1 MKDKLVSFALSVLI
15 AFGLWMYVITEVS
28 PNSEQTYLDIPVKI
42 EGETLLRERN
52 LIITAMSSTV
62 VDLTLSGNRTD
73 LNELNSSNITLKAD
87 MTKIYDP
94 GVHKIDYDISYPGN
108 VAGNAFNRENQ
119 NPDSITVTV
128 ERLIR
133 NKEIPVNI
141 IYQGKAAEGY
151 VVRRGDVVLDNTHIL
166 VTGPQ
171 SVVDQITQAVITVD
185 LEGQTESIS
194 QNYRVTL
201 CNSDGEGVDSELI
214 TVNIEEV
221 HMDLTIHRKKQVEL
235 VVTVVP
241 GGGATENDVELEL
254 SIDSIQ
260 ISGSDSALEQVGD
273 TINLGTIDLADPVDT
288 GAQEQKQDKHRCA
301 PSVKDVA
308 AQGKDGIPPLLSGQK
323 VCGKRKREEIEKEY
337 MTAEYHIVLIVSCV
351 FFLSVGFYRLP
362 LSCSTHGLAMR
373 RVLPC
378 VISCAAVSPMRAKSV
393 LIVVIPPASTSLSG
407 VSSKLS
413 RPMSSCGSQ
422 LRLCISL
429 RIIARS
435 RSLMAI

>member
-1 MKDKLVSFALSVLI
+1 MKDKLVSFALSVCI

-28 PNSEQTYLDIPVKI
+28 PNSERTYLDIPVKI

-52 LIITAMSSTV
+52 LIITAMSSTD

-94 GVHKIDYDISYPGN
+94 GVHKIGYDTSYPGN
-108 VAGNAFNRENQ
+108 VASNAFNRVSQ
-119 NPDSITVTV
+119 YPDSITVTV

-141 IYQGKAAEGY
+141 VYQGKAAEGY
-151 VVRRGDVVLDNTHIL
+151 VVRRGDVVLDNTNIL

-194 QNYRVTL
+194 QNYRFTL

-221 HMDLTIHRKKQVEL
+221 HMDLTIHRKKQVDL
-235 VVTVVP
+235 VVNIVP

-254 SIDSIQ
+254 SINSIQ
-260 ISGSDSALEQVGD
+260 LSGSDNALEQVGD
-273 TINLGTIDLADPVDT
+273 TINLGTINLADYETDTELVFTIPTYEGVTNDSGETEVTVKLSFNGLMTKEIVITDFKVTGVPEGYEGRIITEKLTIKVRGRAELVNRLNAQDISAVVDFT
-288 GAQEQKQDKHRCA
+288 GEEPGDATIRVNISFA
-301 PSVKDVA
+301 VKFKSLGVL
-308 AQGKDGIPPLLSGQK
+308 GKPT
-323 VCGKRKREEIEKEY
+323 V
-337 MTAEYHIVLIVSCV
+337 T
-351 FFLSVGFYRLP
+351 
-362 LSCSTHGLAMR
+362 
-373 RVLPC
+373 
-378 VISCAAVSPMRAKSV
+378 
-393 LIVVIPPASTSLSG
+393 TSL
-407 VSSKLS
+407 
-413 RPMSSCGSQ
+413 Q
-422 LRLCISL
+422 L
-429 RIIARS
+429 
-435 RSLMAI
+435 MEEEEP

>member
-1 MKDKLVSFALSVLI
+1 MKDKLVSFAISVLL

-28 PNSEQTYLDIPVKI
+28 PNSETPYLDIPVKI

-52 LIITAMSSTV
+52 LIITGMSSTV
-62 VDLTLSGNRTD
+62 VDLTLSGNRSD

-94 GVHKIDYDISYPGN
+94 GVHKIGYDISYPGN
-108 VAGNAFNRENQ
+108 VASNAFTRVSQ
-119 NPDSITVTV
+119 YPDSITVTV

-141 IYQGKAAEGY
+141 VYEGKAADGY

-171 SVVDQITQAVITVD
+171 SVVDQITQAVIIVD

-221 HMDLTIHRKKQVEL
+221 HMDLTIHRKKQVDL
-235 VVTVVP
+235 VVAVVP

-254 SIDSIQ
+254 SINSIQ
-260 ISGSDSALEQVGD
+260 LSGSDNALEQVGD
-273 TINLGTIDLADPVDT
+273 TINLGTINLADYEDDTELTFTIPTYEGVTNDSGETEVTVKLSFQGLTTKEIVITDFKVTGVPEGYEGKVITEKLTIKVRGRSELVNRLNAQDISALVDFT
-288 GAQEQKQDKHRCA
+288 GEEPGDATIRVNISF
-301 PSVKDVA
+301 SVKFKSLGVL
-308 AQGKDGIPPLLSGQK
+308 GKPT
-323 VCGKRKREEIEKEY
+323 V
-337 MTAEYHIVLIVSCV
+337 T
-351 FFLSVGFYRLP
+351 
-362 LSCSTHGLAMR
+362 
-373 RVLPC
+373 
-378 VISCAAVSPMRAKSV
+378 
-393 LIVVIPPASTSLSG
+393 TSL
-407 VSSKLS
+407 
-413 RPMSSCGSQ
+413 Q
-422 LRLCISL
+422 L
-429 RIIARS
+429 
-435 RSLMAI
+435 MEEEEP